1 MLSLGIP
8 LEVDT
13 NEGVLVDLD
22 IGGELLTKNFPRDTD
37 FGLVAFHP
45 AQTVGDA
52 VTIGD
57 LMTDIAR
64 ALSALKEAHVP
75 GLKKHGWYKRL
86 NLYSSK

>member
-37 FGLVAFHP
+37 FGLVAFRST
-45 AQTVGDA
+45 QKVGQS
-52 VTIGD
+52 VMIRQ
-57 LMTDIAR
+57 LVIDIEK
-64 ALSALKEAHVP
+64 ALSALEEAHVR
-75 GLKKHGWYKRL
+75 GVKRQGWYKRL
-86 NLYSSK
+86 NLYSSE